1 MAAGAAATTVLGLCI
16 ALAQGGPPLARL
28 PVHAFTLSWTHSVEH
43 IRWQETWTIGDDRR
57 LHAGPASISG
67 SGAGMEPPDDAR
79 LIDGH
84 WVYTP
89 TIGPLEALT
98 LANSTNTPPH
108 RICVAGAICDSL
120 DGIAPAARGQPV
132 RLWPCDMTGSSP
144 AADRRPGG
152 AKDQAP

>member
-1 MAAGAAATTVLGLCI
+1 MAGAMAATVLGLCI

-28 PVHAFTLSWTHSVEH
+28 PVTSFTLSWTHSVER
-43 IRWQETWTIGDDRR
+43 IRWQETWSIGNDHL
-57 LHAGPASISG
+57 LHAGEARISG

-89 TIGPLEALT
+89 AIGPLDALT

-108 RICVAGAICDSL
+108 RICVAGAACDSL
-120 DGIAPAARGQPV
+120 DALAPAARGQPV
-132 RLWPCDMTGSSP
+132 RLYPCDIV
-144 AADRRPGG
+144 AALDRTMPPPVMNGKPVG
-152 AKDQAP
+152 

>member
-1 MAAGAAATTVLGLCI
+1 MAGAMAATVLGLCI

-28 PVHAFTLSWTHSVEH
+28 PVTTFTLSWTHSVERV
-43 IRWQETWTIGDDRR
+43 RWQEAWSIGNDHL
-57 LHAGPASISG
+57 LHAGLARISG

-89 TIGPLEALT
+89 AIGPLDALT

-108 RICVAGAICDSL
+108 RICVAGGVCDSL
-120 DGIAPAARGQPV
+120 DALAPAARDQPV
-132 RLWPCDMTGSSP
+132 RLYPCDI
-144 AADRRPGG
+144 AALPDHDGQPVATAGEPVG
-152 AKDQAP
+152 